1 MTRILMT
8 LAALI
13 ALGACAVPDPELEAP
28 VDLGDFRL
36 LGNVGVTTNARKLGV
51 SRDATPEEWE
61 AALEGAIDKRF
72 ARYSGE
78 TPYTISYSLDGY
90 ILATRAGRL
99 ALSPR
104 SALSVTVHIWQQEP
118 LERLEERSKQLLVFE
133 GLDGETLLGS
143 GLFRDRD
150 QQMAN
155 LAAQFS
161 KAVER
166 WLVANGDLFGV
177 GVSDEA
183 LEAAKADD
191 AAEIANQLQAEE
203 AAESN

>member
-36 LGNVGVTTNARKLGV
+36 LGNV
-51 SRDATPEEWE
+51 
-61 AALEGAIDKRF
+61 
-72 ARYSGE
+72 
-78 TPYTISYSLDGY
+78 
-90 ILATRAGRL
+90 
-99 ALSPR
+99 
-104 SALSVTVHIWQQEP
+104 
-118 LERLEERSKQLLVFE
+118 
-133 GLDGETLLGS
+133 LLGS